1 MQFAAGVCE
10 RHGELTRV
18 WAQDMGLATD
28 LAEATGSALPLGQV
42 AEKIY
47 GDVVS
52 EDPELADKD
61 FSSVYRYLRTAY
73 PKA

>member
-1 MQFAAGVCE
+1 MP
-10 RHGELTRV
+10 
-18 WAQDMGLATD
+18 MGQA
-28 LAEATGSALPLGQV
+28 

-47 GDVVS
+47 AEVVS

>member
-1 MQFAAGVCE
+1 
-10 RHGELTRV
+10 
-18 WAQDMGLATD
+18 MGLATD